1 MLLDQARAGASFR
14 RGLYF
19 GGSRDE
25 SAVPG
30 FGSRL
35 APDHIT
41 IHESAREQSLPGR
54 QLWDGLRCADLWHL
68 DCPRRS
74 VVPRRCYASCT
85 GTAETVPRPGG
96 RSVSG
101 MGESENPDCAVVV
114 DRRADGAEPGGKS
127 SPVILSDDAVVL
139 RPWSSSD
146 AIFMAEASRDP
157 AIERYNGPVPA
168 SVADAITVIERI
180 EQSWRT
186 FEVEGD
192 PTGAAF
198 AIVDA
203 ASGEPV
209 GMCGI
214 DHWSST
220 DVAQFGYWLA
230 AGARGQGLATRAVT
244 LMTTWLFKLG
254 AARVFLTI
262 QSENASS
269 AAVALRA
276 GFSYEGTLRADG
288 VWQGQRKDV
297 DVFAVLADE
306 WPLGRTR

>member
-1 MLLDQARAGASFR
+1 
-14 RGLYF
+14 
-19 GGSRDE
+19 
-25 SAVPG
+25 
-30 FGSRL
+30 
-35 APDHIT
+35 
-41 IHESAREQSLPGR
+41 
-54 QLWDGLRCADLWHL
+54 
-68 DCPRRS
+68 
-74 VVPRRCYASCT
+74 
-85 GTAETVPRPGG
+85 
-96 RSVSG
+96 
-101 MGESENPDCAVVV
+101 MGESENPDAAVVA
-114 DRRADGAEPGGKS
+114 DRRADGRGGRRP
-127 SPVILSDDAVVL
+127 PVMLSDDAVVL

-157 AIERYNGPVPA
+157 AIERYNGPSPA

-203 ASGEPV
+203 ALGEPV
-209 GMCGI
+209 GMCGV

-230 AGARGQGLATRAVT
+230 PGARGRGLATRAVT
-244 LMTTWLFKLG
+244 LMTSWLFELG

-262 QSENASS
+262 QSDNVAS

-276 GFSYEGTLRADG
+276 GFTCEGTLRAYD
-288 VWQGQRKDV
+288 VWKGQRKDV
-297 DVFAVLADE
+297 DVFAVLPDE
-306 WPLGRTR
+306 WPLGPNR